1 MPEGVRPS
9 LILKFLLFKS
19 RWASAIRAQQSE
31 PGSVTSGSVTSGS
44 VTSNGSCSIDQSVWL
59 STKVVPF

>member
-31 PGSVTSGSVTSGS
+31 PGSVTSGSVTS
-44 VTSNGSCSIDQSVWL
+44 NGSCSIDQSVWL